1 MWKHHH
7 PSGSTPSPSAL
18 LGSFLVHGTD
28 PKSHKEPDDFLFHGT
43 RVTLFLEFAM
53 RFPFRAG
60 SELLEQV
67 WVGSGY
73 HFRSRGH
80 VGLKTYLQLPRL
92 NRDFR
97 FMIELGGR

>member
-1 MWKHHH
+1 
-7 PSGSTPSPSAL
+7 
-18 LGSFLVHGTD
+18 
-28 PKSHKEPDDFLFHGT
+28 
-43 RVTLFLEFAM
+43 M